1 MEYMIK
7 HKIPTLVIRILFGL
21 FLLLSG
27 MMMLVV
33 AAKGGPDISEVE
45 GPTADFLTAVVQT
58 GYLWKFIGLFKLVTG
73 ILVLVP
79 RTAPLGIIAAFPYSV
94 NILLW
99 VIFVARQWAVMG
111 IPDFLLCC
119 YLIYAYFDRYKSIIS

>member
-1 MEYMIK
+1 
-7 HKIPTLVIRILFGL
+7 
-21 FLLLSG
+21 
-27 MMMLVV
+27 
-33 AAKGGPDISEVE
+33 
-45 GPTADFLTAVVQT
+45 VQT